1 MTEELVFFVLILAS
15 LVAFAVH
22 ALREDER
29 QRARD
34 QFWCEHISK
43 YNRRRERERVDIADA
58 RRRYEYLIKQ
68 HNKGDKQ

>member
-29 QRARD
+29 QRARE
-34 QFWCEHISK
+34 QFWREHISQ
-43 YNRRRERERVDIADA
+43 YNN
-58 RRRYEYLIKQ
+58 
-68 HNKGDKQ
+68 NKGDK